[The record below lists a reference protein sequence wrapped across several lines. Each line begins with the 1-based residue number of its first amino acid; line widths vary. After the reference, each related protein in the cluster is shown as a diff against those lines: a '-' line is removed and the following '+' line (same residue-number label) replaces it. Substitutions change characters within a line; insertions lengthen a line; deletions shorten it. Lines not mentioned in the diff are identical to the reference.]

1 MSKTTLHADVAVI
14 GAGFGGSLTALLCE
28 RIGLSVV
35 LIERGAHPRFTIG
48 ESSTPMADLIL
59 ADLAERYDLPRLAP
73 LTKYGTWRRTYPG
86 MTCGLKRG
94 FSYFHHH
101 AGEPFAPRSDHA
113 NELLVTASPND
124 EQSDTHW
131 FRADVDHFFV
141 SEVRSAGIPYFDRTE
156 IERIREGETWH
167 ITARRGADPVEIKSR
182 FVVDASGVGGA
193 LRRALDLDD
202 SPNGIR
208 TNSRTV
214 YGHFENVRLWEDVYD
229 EAAPGDRST
238 GHHPFPCDA
247 AALHHVFDGGWM
259 WVLRFDN
266 GITSAGFVL
275 DATRDILDRDW
286 DTMAAD
292 EAWASLLGR
301 FPSIARQFE
310 NARAI
315 RSLTKTRRQQRACS
329 RTAGSNWVMLPY
341 TAGFVDPLHSPGN
354 AFTLLGIERLIRIL
368 SDGSNPSDRVDAL
381 TRYEQALRRDVA
393 LLDTIIHGCFV
404 SFAHFELM
412 SAYAMFYFAGAH
424 TAELRRR
431 DGSATPSDGF
441 LLSHDPRFVSAVR
454 QGHDRVCELAA
465 SDEVSSSDLR
475 AFQVEVADLI
485 EPYNQAGLC
494 DPTKRNMYDCT

>member
-1 MSKTTLHADVAVI
+1 MSRTTLDTDVAVI

-59 ADLAERYDLPRLAP
+59 ADIARRYDLPRLAP
-73 LTKYGTWRRTYPG
+73 LSKYGPWRRTYPEVC
-86 MTCGLKRG
+86 CGLKRG
-94 FSYFHHH
+94 FSYFHHR

-113 NELLVTASPND
+113 NELLITASPDD
-124 EQSDTHW
+124 ERGDTHW

-141 SEVRSAGIPYFDRTE
+141 SEVQSAGIPYFDRTE
-156 IERIREGETWH
+156 IQEISPGETWH
-167 ITARRGADPVEIKSR
+167 ITARRDTEPLEITAR

-202 SPNGIR
+202 SPTGIR

-229 EAAPGDRST
+229 EAAPGGLST
-238 GHHPFPCDA
+238 GHHPFRCDD

-275 DATRDILDRDW
+275 DATRDILDQSW
-286 DTMAAD
+286 DGMTAD
-292 EAWASLLGR
+292 DAWASLLRR

-310 NARAI
+310 NARAV
-315 RSLTKTRRQQRACS
+315 RPLTKTRRQQRACS
-329 RTAGSNWVMLPY
+329 RMAGSNWAMLPY

-368 SDGSNPSDRVDAL
+368 SDSSSPRNRVDGLA
-381 TRYEQALRRDVA
+381 RYERAIRRDVA

-404 SFAHFELM
+404 SFAHFELV
-412 SAYAMFYFAGAH
+412 STYSMFYFAGAH

-431 DGSATPSDGF
+431 DGSAGPDDGF
-441 LLSHDPRFVSAVR
+441 LLSHDPRFVAAVR
-454 QGHDRVCELAA
+454 QGYDRVCELAG
-465 SDEVSSSDLR
+465 SNEVSSSDLR
-475 AFQVEVADLI
+475 AFQAEVADLI

-494 DPTKRNMYDCT
+494 DPTKRNMYECC